1 MGLYLDNASTT
12 PLLPEVKDFII
23 NNLDTF
29 GNPNSSHKIGDRAK
43 DIIDYSAEKVANL
56 INTNAEN
63 IIFTSGGSASNTL
76 AIKGFSEAMQHS
88 KILYSPTCHKSII
101 EASKRMFVS
110 KSLNVDDTGRIIV
123 SDLERLLED
132 NILYNTLVVVDLG
145 NSEIGT
151 VQNISLISEVV
162 HRYNAYLYVDCTGSI
177 PYIPLDVQKLNI
189 DMAGFSAH
197 KLGALKGCGVLFKKS
212 DVPLSPLIY
221 GSDDYFSGTQNVLGI
236 GSLGVSAELYPNFY
250 KKINSKNR
258 SILYSELEKR
268 LNNFY
273 LVGSSEYRLPCNLN
287 VCFPGVDSGNV
298 VSILDDKYDIQCSAG
313 SACNNYS
320 SSLSPTLLA
329 IKEKN
334 PSSCVRFSLSG
345 FEKKMEL
352 IDAAKKIAS
361 VVEGL
366 RYWAE
371 QNTM

>member
-23 NNLDTF
+23 SNLNTF
-29 GNPNSSHKIGDRAK
+29 GNPNSSHKIGDKAK
-43 DIIDYSAEKVANL
+43 DIIDYSAEKIANL
-56 INTNAEN
+56 INANVEN

-76 AIKGFSEAMQHS
+76 AIKGFSESMQHS
-88 KILYSPTCHKSII
+88 KILYSPICHKSII
-101 EASKRMFVS
+101 EASRHILNS
-110 KSLNVDDTGRIIV
+110 EPLNVDATGRIIV
-123 SDLERLLED
+123 SDLEKLLEN
-132 NILYNTLVVVDLG
+132 NILYNTLVVIDFG

-151 VQNISLISEVV
+151 VQNVSLISELV
-162 HRYNAYLYVDCTGSI
+162 HEYNAYLYIDCTGSI

-212 DVPLSPLIY
+212 DISLAPLIY

-258 SILYSELEKR
+258 NILYSELKKQ

-273 LVGSSEYRLPCNLN
+273 LVGNSENRLPCNLN
-287 VCFPGVDSGNV
+287 VCFPGADSENI
-298 VSILDDKYDIQCSAG
+298 VSILDDKYDIQCSSG

-320 SSLSPTLLA
+320 STLSPTLLA

-352 IDAAKKIAS
+352 IDAAKKITR

-366 RYWAE
+366 RY
-371 QNTM
+371 

>member
-29 GNPNSSHKIGDRAK
+29 VNPNSRHKIGDRAK

-110 KSLNVDDTGRIIV
+110 KSLNVDGTGRIIV

-366 RYWAE
+366 RY
-371 QNTM
+371 